1 MNKDEKLPFKMSLSD
16 PISLWRAETFWLKE
30 PETIEWLKFFGN
42 TENLQGIVL
51 VDVGANIGI
60 YTLYW
65 CSLNWNLRAIAIEP
79 FDENYKLLVS
89 NLNMN
94 DFTDRVKFFKQPLSS
109 QKRYGIYDISDKRP
123 GSSSFKFNSGGG
135 IQDLGNSKFIES
147 STLDILLTKEVGQK
161 ILKIDVDGNDFDILQ
176 GAEDSLTNKDVVSVL
191 IESPEVQQH
200 EIENFLIRFGFKSD
214 YRFNNLTNH
223 SDFRRKANN
232 KLERNRIYTKSDLI
246 N

>member
-1 MNKDEKLPFKMSLSD
+1 MNKDAQMPFKMSLSD
-16 PISLWRAETFWLKE
+16 PLSIWRAETFWSKE

-42 TENLQGIVL
+42 TENLHSIVL

-65 CSLNWNLRAIAIEP
+65 CSLNRNLRAISIEP

-89 NLNMN
+89 NVDMN
-94 DFTDRVKFFKQPLSS
+94 DFTDRVKFLKQPLSS
-109 QKRYGIYDISDKRP
+109 QINYGAYDISDRRP
-123 GSSSFKFNSGGG
+123 GSSSFKFNSGG

-147 STLDILLTKEVGQK
+147 LTLDILLSRVEGQK

-176 GAEDSLTNKDVVSVL
+176 GAEESLTNQGIVSIL
-191 IESPEVQQH
+191 IESPEIQQY
-200 EIENFLIRFGFKSD
+200 EIRNFLVRFGFEPD
-214 YRFNNLTNH
+214 YRFNNLASH
-223 SDFRRKANN
+223 SDFRRKAND

>member
-1 MNKDEKLPFKMSLSD
+1 MNKAAEMPFKMSLSD
-16 PISLWRAETFWLKE
+16 PLSLWRAETFWFKE

-42 TENLQGIVL
+42 TENSHRITL

-65 CSLNWNLRAIAIEP
+65 CSLNKNLRTVSIEP

-89 NLNMN
+89 NVAMN
-94 DFTDRVKFFKQPLSS
+94 DFTDRVKLLKQPLSS
-109 QKRYGIYDISDKRP
+109 QKKYGVYDISDKRP
-123 GSSSFKFNSGGG
+123 GSSSFKFYSGDM
-135 IQDLGNSKFIES
+135 QDLGNSKLIES
-147 STLDILLTKEVGQK
+147 LTLDILLNAAVGQI

-176 GAEDSLTNKDVVSVL
+176 GAEETLTNKNIVSIL
-191 IESPEVQQH
+191 IESPEIQQF
-200 EIENFLIRFGFKSD
+200 EIRNFLVRFGFEPD
-214 YRFNNLTNH
+214 YRFNNLANH
-223 SDFRRKANN
+223 SDFRRKAND